1 MNPESESASPPSP
14 TTDGAFYDPQLS
26 VLLSRLA
33 SLGGL
38 AVPAHRFGFVE
49 SSISGV
55 PILDLPRLNR
65 AQELWTFCVPQG
77 VAALAILQKENL
89 PALWV
94 AHDQSEVL
102 IVKGLL
108 ASGDTVVEDVGG
120 GNQTK
125 AAQDL
130 ASGDLLVLT
139 IEEPK
144 LEQGEKPVE
153 DRTAFDWFR
162 HAIVRRKGVFIE
174 AAIGTVV
181 TTLLGVSVG
190 IFTMQVYDRVLPNQG
205 FSTLTVLF
213 VGVMI
218 ALILEFVLKYV
229 KEYMVERACREIDVE
244 LNNVFFGKALSI
256 RMDKRPASVG
266 SFASEIRQY
275 EMVRNFLTSTSLFV
289 FAELPLSLLL
299 IAIIGTIGGPV
310 ALVPLALI
318 PIGIL
323 IGLAI
328 RARISSLAQN
338 QMVEENRRTGL
349 LFDVI
354 DGIESLKAVS
364 AEWKVLR
371 QWNQRTEAIETRET
385 AIRMAVTTAMNLT
398 MTLQKISHA
407 IIVTVGAVLV
417 VDGSLTMGGL
427 IACVIVGSQTLTP
440 LARLPGM
447 LVQWEH
453 ARNALAVLNRV
464 LEMPSDR
471 NPGDRLLVPSS
482 CQGSLHLRVVKFSYT
497 SKVEVLDIPRFEVRP
512 GERVAIMGAVGS
524 GKSTLLKVLSGLYK
538 PDEGSVMLDGVDV
551 FTLAPEYVR
560 EHVGYLSQDVRLFA
574 GTLRDNLSIGLAA
587 PGDEQILKAAALTG
601 LLPSIDR
608 HPKGLGLEITEGG
621 RGLSGGQRQ
630 LVGLTRMLIAK
641 PRTILLDEPTASM
654 DVGLEK
660 TVMKHLFQ
668 EIPLDTTVVMV
679 THKLA
684 VLNHVSRVV
693 FMVGGKLKFDAPR
706 NEAVKRLAQL
716 YPDQIR
722 RSEPPSVSGPSTGT
736 A

>member
-1 MNPESESASPPSP
+1 MNPQSEPSSPSSP

-77 VAALAILQKENL
+77 VAAMASLQKENL

-108 ASGDTVVEDVGG
+108 ASGDAVVEDVSG

-162 HAIVRRKGVFIE
+162 YAMLRKKVVFVE
-174 AAIGTVV
+174 AAVATVI

-190 IFTMQVYDRVLPNQG
+190 IFTMQTYDRVLPNQG
-205 FSTLTVLF
+205 FATLRVLF

-218 ALILEFVLKYV
+218 ALVLEFVLKYV

-266 SFASEIRQY
+266 SFAAQIRQY
-275 EMVRNFLTSTSLFV
+275 EMVRNFLTSTSLFL

-299 IAIIGTIGGPV
+299 VAIIATIGGPV
-310 ALVPLALI
+310 ALVPLLLI
-318 PIGIL
+318 PVGIL
-323 IGLAI
+323 IGLVI
-328 RARISSLAQN
+328 KKRMTVLAER
-338 QMVEENRRTGL
+338 QMEEENRRTGL

-364 AEWKVLR
+364 AEWKILR
-371 QWNQRTEAIETRET
+371 QWNHRTEAIEERET
-385 AIRMAVTTAMNLT
+385 SIRILVTTATNLT
-398 MTLQKISHA
+398 STLQRMSHVT
-407 IIVTVGAVLV
+407 IVAVGAVLV
-417 VDGSLTMGGL
+417 VGGELTMGGL
-427 IACVIVGSQTLTP
+427 IACIIVGAQTLTP
-440 LARLPGM
+440 LARLPNM
-447 LVQWEH
+447 LIQWEH
-453 ARNALAVLNRV
+453 AKNALAVLNGI
-464 LEMPSDR
+464 LQMPSDR
-471 NPGDRLLVPSS
+471 NPQDRLLVPSG
-482 CQGSLHLRVVKFSYT
+482 CQGSLQLQNVKFSYT
-497 SKVEVLDIPRFEVRP
+497 AKVEVLQIPRFEVRP

-524 GKSTLLKVLSGLYK
+524 GKSTLFKVLSGLYK

-551 FTLAPEYVR
+551 FNLAPEYVR
-560 EHVGYLSQDVRLFA
+560 EHIGYLSQDVRLFA
-574 GTLRDNLSIGLAA
+574 GSLRDNLSMGLAS
-587 PGDEQILKAAALTG
+587 PGDEQILWAAGLTG
-601 LLPSIDR
+601 LLQSVER
-608 HPKGLGLEITEGG
+608 HPKGLGLEISEGG

-630 LVGLTRMLIAK
+630 LVGLTRMLIAQ
-641 PRTILLDEPTASM
+641 PRIILLDEPTASM
-654 DVGLEK
+654 DANLEK
-660 TVMKHLFQ
+660 SVMKHLFE
-668 EIPLDTTVVMV
+668 EIPEHTSVIMV

-684 VLNHVSRVV
+684 VLNHVTRVV
-693 FMVGGKLKFDAPR
+693 FMAAGQIQFDAPR
-706 NEAVKRLAQL
+706 DQAVKRLAQM
-716 YPDQIR
+716 YPDQVR
-722 RSEPPSVSGPSTGT
+722 KVPPPQMPGPVVG
-736 A
+736 AV